1 MAIDDAT
8 KKKITKLFCEAITSY
23 NEVVELRKSDKE
35 ALVEE
40 FNSNLQFYSSI
51 ECAFRSV
58 IEQIIGK
65 SCPHNL
71 HEMIEMMVEEL
82 TPNPLERG
90 IDLFYILRYKDTRNQ
105 TVHNINICEVNA
117 YPKLFLNGYRFIK
130 EYVDKDI
137 EVEPWKEECEEFDYA
152 LFNQIFRQSMYDNIR
167 ILVLPP
173 LYDSKEKLEILTRY
187 HWNVILDFD
196 PYSGV
201 CGSFS
206 KLNVKNKKL
215 VQLSQIEKYSST
227 QFSVEDVTWIMCDGD
242 KLLNIKSFKPLKKQ
256 NVTKGLFIPSMLDG
270 QDNWSSCYNSSETM
284 LSTKKLLNLFFEKYF
299 EKIQYNVQLFFVM
312 DYAARVNEVVYDAV
326 SDNLNKFMY
335 KLNVHLLNESL
346 SEQLFL
352 DANNFEEW
360 NIYNSTFDSFLCKV
374 EKNTINDDE
383 EEHIYLLPC
392 IFPSD
397 GKLSEKAYNHIS
409 QDFYVLHKGFPC
421 AQDDINKD
429 HTVQQDA
436 QNFLRGE
443 EASWRLIKS
452 RMIPKLDVGKS
463 VERQIKRAIDAGRKY
478 FNLYHAAGFGGST
491 IAKQIAYCLSA
502 EYPVLFMKKYVKE
515 ELGSRIAQIYN
526 IAHKRIVVFV
536 EEELFDNVGVQ
547 KNECL
552 KLADATSAQ
561 VTFVF
566 IARRPQMYDRMSA
579 KEGFFIC
586 RYASDDVERI
596 IEFNKNL
603 LADNNKKILSY
614 DGQTFIRKLG
624 EDNLCPFLI
633 NLSIYKDEFI
643 KIEEYIRPYVNEI
656 NVRPDLKK
664 VFVYVCIFTIFINK
678 GIPIAFFCKKLSV
691 DEEKEWSVI
700 RDKYDPIIYKRYN
713 IEFYISEVMIRAPYM
728 AERLLRSLIG
738 DGEEGILYRKQLSE
752 YLVDLIVDLKLF
764 YTNNGYSEK
773 CLRQLFIDKE
783 TNEYVEDEFSDVI
796 VDKDLT
802 IIKKYF
808 APVIAKLW
816 DKDDINLAGDIF
828 EALINNY
835 PKDSYFYAHAARY
848 YAYTGRDYTKAE
860 TYYNRA
866 IKLLDEKDNLQSS
879 QADIY
884 HVKGMCIREEL
895 FKNLEGL
902 PEDRDLLSTID
913 KEPLKELYY
922 RAESAFETTY
932 HIALSTD
939 SKTIEYAYTAWLTLI
954 VRTLTNNRIKLLND
968 LEIEEEIEKGLTIIS
983 SLEDIYYLE
992 ENANESDIQRQLV
1005 DIQRKK
1011 ETLLSL
1017 QKEFKEAVSHWNNYY
1032 DIHKNGGNYS
1042 NCLYSCKQRYYLL
1055 EKETQD
1061 FKKITEQNRK
1071 RMEKLA
1077 ADYYEA
1083 ILHVNYEELKLG
1095 DLNIFLSVSIVTNY
1109 KVDKVMSK
1117 LSGFYQQER
1126 KNHILLYYRY
1136 VLKFIKA
1143 YEGDKLALQECISYM
1158 RECCEF
1164 SERKPGKANI
1174 IDYFAVGEQMGQ
1186 ILSKK
1191 RLFRMNTMYR
1201 TQAYT
1206 AKELR
1211 FIYGVL
1217 KQQGSE
1223 TTIIPYDTNGVLM
1236 TGIEIHANL
1245 KYNPDVEASDSGQM
1259 VKLRFG
1265 FSYDGLK
1272 AENMSIR
1279 YADENEEKNEIIQ
1292 ERLKVGD
1299 YTEFCYKHILTSS
1312 KTGKPYGIVGYVDAN
1327 ENCILRIGEI
1337 TNRRINQEEFAKVIE
1352 LCQKKNIKVQLID
1365 HTEKGWVASLK
1376 SQKLDFENIN
1386 S

>member
-1 MAIDDAT
+1 
-8 KKKITKLFCEAITSY
+8 
-23 NEVVELRKSDKE
+23 
-35 ALVEE
+35 
-40 FNSNLQFYSSI
+40 
-51 ECAFRSV
+51 
-58 IEQIIGK
+58 
-65 SCPHNL
+65 
-71 HEMIEMMVEEL
+71 
-82 TPNPLERG
+82 
-90 IDLFYILRYKDTRNQ
+90 
-105 TVHNINICEVNA
+105 
-117 YPKLFLNGYRFIK
+117 
-130 EYVDKDI
+130 
-137 EVEPWKEECEEFDYA
+137 
-152 LFNQIFRQSMYDNIR
+152 
-167 ILVLPP
+167 
-173 LYDSKEKLEILTRY
+173 
-187 HWNVILDFD
+187 
-196 PYSGV
+196 
-201 CGSFS
+201 
-206 KLNVKNKKL
+206 
-215 VQLSQIEKYSST
+215 
-227 QFSVEDVTWIMCDGD
+227 
-242 KLLNIKSFKPLKKQ
+242 
-256 NVTKGLFIPSMLDG
+256 
-270 QDNWSSCYNSSETM
+270 M

-552 KLADATSAQ
+552 KIADATSAQ

-614 DGQTFIRKLG
+614 DGKTFIRKLG

-633 NLSIYKDEFI
+633 NSSIYKDEFI

-713 IEFYISEVMIRAPYM
+713 IEFYISEVVIRAPYM

-939 SKTIEYAYTAWLTLI
+939 SKTLEYAYTAWLTLI

-992 ENANESDIQRQLV
+992 ENADESDIQRQLA

-1077 ADYYEA
+1077 DDYYEA

-1095 DLNIFLSVSIVTNY
+1095 DLNTFLSVSIVTNY

-1279 YADENEEKNEIIQ
+1279 YADENEEKNEITQ

>member
-1 MAIDDAT
+1 
-8 KKKITKLFCEAITSY
+8 
-23 NEVVELRKSDKE
+23 
-35 ALVEE
+35 
-40 FNSNLQFYSSI
+40 
-51 ECAFRSV
+51 
-58 IEQIIGK
+58 
-65 SCPHNL
+65 
-71 HEMIEMMVEEL
+71 
-82 TPNPLERG
+82 
-90 IDLFYILRYKDTRNQ
+90 
-105 TVHNINICEVNA
+105 
-117 YPKLFLNGYRFIK
+117 
-130 EYVDKDI
+130 
-137 EVEPWKEECEEFDYA
+137 
-152 LFNQIFRQSMYDNIR
+152 
-167 ILVLPP
+167 
-173 LYDSKEKLEILTRY
+173 
-187 HWNVILDFD
+187 
-196 PYSGV
+196 
-201 CGSFS
+201 
-206 KLNVKNKKL
+206 
-215 VQLSQIEKYSST
+215 
-227 QFSVEDVTWIMCDGD
+227 MCDGD

-256 NVTKGLFIPSMLDG
+256 DVTKGLFIPSMLDG

-552 KLADATSAQ
+552 KIADATSAQ

-566 IARRPQMYDRMSA
+566 IARRPQMYDRMST

-700 RDKYDPIIYKRYN
+700 RDKYDPIIYRRYN
-713 IEFYISEVMIRAPYM
+713 IEFYISEVVIRAPYM

-939 SKTIEYAYTAWLTLI
+939 SKTLEYAYTAWLTLI

-992 ENANESDIQRQLV
+992 ENANESDIQRQLA

-1077 ADYYEA
+1077 DDYYEA

-1095 DLNIFLSVSIVTNY
+1095 DLNTFLSVSIVTNY

-1279 YADENEEKNEIIQ
+1279 YADENEEKNEITQ